1 MKLNSGE
8 GEKLLQTN
16 TISLLVISSFNLI
29 KKNLPYSF
37 PYLSCY
43 FEIQVLGK
51 L

>member
-29 KKNLPYSF
+29 
-37 PYLSCY
+37 SCY

-51 L
+51 LYTAKESFNT